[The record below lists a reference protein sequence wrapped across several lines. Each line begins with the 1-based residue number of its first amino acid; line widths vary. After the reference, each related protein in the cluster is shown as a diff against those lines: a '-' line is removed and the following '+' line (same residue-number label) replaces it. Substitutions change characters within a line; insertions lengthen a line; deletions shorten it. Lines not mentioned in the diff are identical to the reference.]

1 MNYREMVDIKLP
13 RAQRTIKD
21 RGELYPV
28 EVVGDDG
35 RGRVKLHYVGYSSCH
50 DEWRDESEVVPIES
64 SQTEHSM
71 EMDCSSITY
80 IPFSLYTELG
90 NRIKSSLMSRR
101 KESPT
106 IKIELSFDKV
116 LFEGGLK
123 VFGTESRYFRGVQ
136 RYKIA
141 KYSDLNPV
149 LGLNWHF
156 CGINPH
162 GDFCYVILSTV
173 EYYLHK
179 RAPLKEYFPTTDGSD
194 SFTLRPRDLGYMLV
208 LLEETE
214 QRKNSDAILI
224 SSNVHV

>member
-71 EMDCSSITY
+71 EVDCSSITY

-136 RYKIA
+136 RYKIG

-149 LGLNWHF
+149 LGLNWYF
-156 CGINPH
+156 RGINPH
-162 GDFCYVILSTV
+162 GDFC
-173 EYYLHK
+173 
-179 RAPLKEYFPTTDGSD
+179 
-194 SFTLRPRDLGYMLV
+194 
-208 LLEETE
+208 
-214 QRKNSDAILI
+214 
-224 SSNVHV
+224 